1 MCIIPT
7 ESDHLLVTLV
17 HRNHTDEE
25 YSRKLKAICPGLH
38 CPVILKGGA
47 SKGQENSF
55 VLSSLGQNQE
65 LSCPELSVTQA
76 KRGSY
81 SYKPA

>member
-1 MCIIPT
+1 MKNIP
-7 ESDHLLVTLV
+7 ESLVEKKT
-17 HRNHTDEE
+17 NHK
-25 YSRKLKAICPGLH
+25 SICPGLH
-38 CPVILKGGA
+38 CPDILKEGA

-55 VLSSLGQNQE
+55 VLSSLGQNQV

-81 SYKPA
+81 SRKPA

>member
-1 MCIIPT
+1 MKNIP
-7 ESDHLLVTLV
+7 ESLVEQKT
-17 HRNHTDEE
+17 NH
-25 YSRKLKAICPGLH
+25 KAICPGLH

-65 LSCPELSVTQA
+65 LSCLELSVTQA
-76 KRGSY
+76 KRGSH